1 MDAMSTAY
9 YSLDEMIENGWDAED
24 PRQQEQI
31 LTIESSL

>member
-24 PRQQEQI
+24 PRQAATLNSIDTEN
-31 LTIESSL
+31 

>member
-24 PRQQEQI
+24 PRQLEQI
-31 LTIESSL
+31 LTVESSF